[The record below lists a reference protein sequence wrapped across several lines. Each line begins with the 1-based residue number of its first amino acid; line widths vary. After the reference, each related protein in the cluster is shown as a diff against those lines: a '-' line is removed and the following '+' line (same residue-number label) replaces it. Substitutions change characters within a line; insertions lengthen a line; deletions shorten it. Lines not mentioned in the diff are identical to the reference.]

1 MALKRV
7 RKRRGASITSLI
19 DVIFLLLLFFMLAS
33 TFSRQAEIELISGL
47 EGAAMAQ
54 AVETQVL
61 RLVISADGLTLD
73 GQAVSDGDLSA
84 SISALIIG
92 SRTILAVDP
101 GEDVTTQRLI
111 DVLLS
116 LRTVDGVEVQI
127 VEPVP

>member
-33 TFSRQAEIELISGL
+33 TFSRQAEIELVSGL

-54 AVETQVL
+54 AVQTQVL

-84 SISALIIG
+84 SISSLIIG
-92 SRTILAVDP
+92 SRTILAIDP
-101 GEDVTTQRLI
+101 AEGVTTQRLI
-111 DVLLS
+111 DILLA
-116 LRTVDGVEVQI
+116 LRTLDGVEVQI
-127 VEPVP
+127 VEPAP